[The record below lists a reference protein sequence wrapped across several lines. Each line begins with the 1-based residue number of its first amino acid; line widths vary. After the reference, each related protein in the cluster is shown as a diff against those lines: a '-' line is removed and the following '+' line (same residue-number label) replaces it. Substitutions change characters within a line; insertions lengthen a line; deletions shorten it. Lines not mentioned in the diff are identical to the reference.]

1 MNNLYQVKAGN
12 MVILHREVEKD
23 RRVIEVKRVTKTRI
37 VIDACSGP
45 PYFRKSDGRPLSWTK
60 EHPGWSSGNRISVP
74 QAGEIVVI
82 YKAEERKY
90 LIWQIVCAS
99 QETHLDDMSYS
110 KLERI
115 KKALRS

>member
-1 MNNLYQVKAGN
+1 MNNLDQVKAGD

-23 RRVIEVKRVTKTRI
+23 RRVIGVKRVTETRI
-37 VIDACSGP
+37 ILENCSGP
-45 PYFRKSDGRPLSWTK
+45 PCFRKSDGRPLGWTK
-60 EHPGWSSGNRISVP
+60 EHPGWSSGNWISVP
-74 QAGEIVVI
+74 QAGEVLDII
-82 YKAEERKY
+82 QRENRKY

-99 QETHLDDMSYS
+99 QETHLDDMSTK